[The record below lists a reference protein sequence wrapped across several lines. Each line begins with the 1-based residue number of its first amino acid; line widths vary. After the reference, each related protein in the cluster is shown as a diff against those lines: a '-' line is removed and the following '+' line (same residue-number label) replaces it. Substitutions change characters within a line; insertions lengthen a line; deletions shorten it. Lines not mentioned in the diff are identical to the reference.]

1 MTTHVLHNT
10 PVWLPQTQIWMYNQ
24 VRYLPP
30 HIEAHVSCGSTEN
43 LDQFTVPNIHYF
55 ADQPV
60 WKQYWD
66 KGIRTLRLRRH
77 LAFPVEVA
85 RRHRIDILHSHFGHE
100 GWRDMEIAR
109 RAGLKHVVTFYGLDV
124 NYLPRN
130 QPVWLTRYEH
140 LFRHVDAVLCEG
152 PHMAR
157 CIQALGCPE
166 EKVVVQR
173 LGIAIDDIPFAPLAW
188 RPGDPLKVLIA
199 ASFREKKG
207 IPMALEALARLRAR
221 IPVEIT
227 VIGDA
232 GAEPRA
238 HAEKAKILDVIGRH
252 NLTDAVRMM
261 GYQPHSRMLEE
272 ARRHHIFLSP
282 SITASDGDTEGGAP
296 VSLIDMSA
304 SGMMVVGSTHC
315 DIPEVVVDGKTGLL
329 AQEGDLDGLVDRLEW
344 AVGHWQDWE
353 TIRKAARK
361 HVEGQFDAQI
371 QAEKLAGIYQA
382 LLK

>member
-1 MTTHVLHNT
+1 MTTILHST
-10 PVWLPQTQIWMYNQ
+10 PIWLPQTQTWIYNQ

-30 HIEAHVSCGSTEN
+30 DIEAHIACEWTEN
-43 LDQFTVPNIHYF
+43 LSQFALPNIHCL

-66 KGIRTLRLRRH
+66 KGVRKLRLRHH
-77 LAFPVEVA
+77 LGLPVDVA
-85 RRHRIDILHSHFGHE
+85 RRHRVDILHSHFGHE
-100 GWRDMEIAR
+100 GWKDMGIAW

-130 QPVWLTRYEH
+130 QPIWLNRYEH

-157 CIQALGCPE
+157 CIQSLGCPE
-166 EKVVVQR
+166 QKVVVQH

-188 RPGDPLKVLIA
+188 RPGDTLKVLIA

-207 IPMALEALARLRAR
+207 IPMALEALARLSAR

-238 HAEKAKILDVIGRH
+238 HAEKAKILDVIDLH
-252 NLTDAVRMM
+252 DLTDAVRMM

-282 SITASDGDTEGGAP
+282 SITARDGDTEGGAP

-329 AQEGDLDGLVDRLEW
+329 APEGDLDGLVDRLEW
-344 AVGHWQDWE
+344 AIGHWQDWE

-361 HVEGQFDAQI
+361 HVEEQFDAHL
-371 QAEKLAGIYQA
+371 QAEKLAGIYRA